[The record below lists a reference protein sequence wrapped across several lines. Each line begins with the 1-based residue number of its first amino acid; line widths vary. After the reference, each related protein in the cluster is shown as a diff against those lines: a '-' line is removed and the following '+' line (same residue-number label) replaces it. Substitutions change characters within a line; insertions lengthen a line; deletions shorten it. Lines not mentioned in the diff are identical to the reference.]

1 MRRTLP
7 AQDSAGDGGRQSD
20 LADLSAPS
28 RNEPALFPVETRTVF
43 SLQFFFQ

>member
-7 AQDSAGDGGRQSD
+7 AQGGAGDGGWQSD
-20 LADLSAPS
+20 LAALSAPS

-43 SLQFFFQ
+43 SQLFFQ